1 MMTHDRK
8 TLAFERKTLALD
20 NRLPDP
26 DRAYRAL
33 IDAHRGLSDVESAG
47 LNTRLVLILANQ
59 LGDQT
64 LLDEAIAFAT
74 RSLKPED

>member
-1 MMTHDRK
+1 MTLDPK
-8 TLAFERKTLALD
+8 SLALD

-33 IDAHRGLSDVESAG
+33 IDAHRGLSDEESAA

-59 LGDQT
+59 LGNQK
-64 LLDEAIAFAT
+64 LLEEAIGLARAA
-74 RSLKPED
+74 RPAQG